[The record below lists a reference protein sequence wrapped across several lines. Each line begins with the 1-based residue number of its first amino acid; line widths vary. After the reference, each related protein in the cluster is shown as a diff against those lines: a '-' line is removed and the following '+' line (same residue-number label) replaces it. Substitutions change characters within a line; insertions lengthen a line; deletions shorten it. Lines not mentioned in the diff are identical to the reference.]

1 MHVRQEGRNQMNDH
15 LKRLVESGLSER
27 EAKLYLAL
35 IEHPGVT
42 GSELQRFAGVPRTK
56 VYETLQRMV
65 ERKLCVERQ
74 AGDVKRYSPVEP
86 RLVMELRKQQMNA
99 QIAELERLSK
109 ELMEIYKKR
118 DKEPVSLEYVE
129 VLNTREQIYQ
139 WMNYLIENCHD
150 ELLVFSKLAGAAMTG
165 KEADESTSHSV
176 GRIKDVRSIYEYGN
190 GIPQEWRN
198 YIQKWHD
205 AGEKSRFVR
214 DLPTRIM
221 IFDGVRALTPA
232 RDSEGPSTETGLLV
246 TGRQL
251 AQAFRM
257 LFEHTW
263 NEAIPFDEFMANY
276 DRILAGST
284 TRGHPRHAAS

>member
-1 MHVRQEGRNQMNDH
+1 MHVRLEGKSMSDY
-15 LKRLVESGLSER
+15 LKRLVDSGLSER

-42 GSELQRFAGVPRTK
+42 GSELQRFAGIPRTK
-56 VYETLQRMV
+56 VYETLHRMV

-99 QIAELERLSK
+99 QIVEIERLGT
-109 ELMEIYKKR
+109 ELMEIYEKS
-118 DKEPVSLEYVE
+118 DKEPVTLEYVE
-129 VLNTREQIYQ
+129 VLNSREQIFH

-150 ELLVFSKLAGAAMTG
+150 ELLVFSKIAGAVQTLKECDDMTLG
-165 KEADESTSHSV
+165 ALKRV
-176 GRIKDVRSIYEYGN
+176 KVLRSIYEYGR
-190 GIPQEWRN
+190 GFSPEL
-198 YIQKWHD
+198 YDCIQRWHD
-205 AGEKSRFVR
+205 AGEKSRFIR
-214 DLPTRIM
+214 YLPTRIM
-221 IFDGVRALTPA
+221 IFDGARALTPA
-232 RDSEGPSTETGLLV
+232 RDSEDHSTEAGLLV

-263 NEAIPFDEFMANY
+263 NEAIPFEEFMANF
-276 DRILAGST
+276 DRIMAEST
-284 TRGHPRHAAS
+284 VHGQPHGPPG